1 MKKILPFFSYAFHP
15 IFISVFA
22 VVFFFF
28 TTTGY
33 FNYETI
39 YLYVIQTLIITVFIP
54 LAIFYL
60 LITLNKIDSIMVTDV
75 SQRKIPLIIQSALF
89 GTLLFKSFTMEVSPE
104 LYYFF
109 LGSMISSFIAL
120 LLVYFKKKAS
130 LHMLGMASFT
140 VFCIGC
146 MMHFGIKNSYFVSG
160 LFLCNG
166 LVGTSRFEMKAHT
179 LTELTVGYA
188 IGLIPQL
195 VLLFFW
201 L

>member
-22 VVFFFF
+22 VLFYFS

-39 YLYVIQTLIITVFIP
+39 YLYVIQTLIVTVFIP

-60 LITLNKIDSIMVTDV
+60 LISLNKIDSIMVTDV
-75 SQRKIPLIIQSALF
+75 AQRKIPLVIQTALF
-89 GTLLFKSFTMEVSPE
+89 GTLIFKSFTEEVSTE
-104 LYYFF
+104 LYHFF
-109 LGSMISSFIAL
+109 LGSMISSTIAL
-120 LLVYFKKKAS
+120 LLVFYKKKVS
-130 LHMLGMASFT
+130 LHMLGIASLT

-146 MMHFGIKNSYFVSG
+146 FMHFGIKNVYFVSG
-160 LFLCNG
+160 LLLCNG
-166 LVGTSRFEMKAHT
+166 LVASSRFEMKAHT
-179 LTELTVGYA
+179 LTELTLGYV

-195 VLLFFW
+195 LLLFFW

>member
-28 TTTGY
+28 NTTGY
-33 FNYETI
+33 FNYETV
-39 YLYVIQTLIITVFIP
+39 YLYIIQTLIITVFIP

-60 LITLNKIDSIMVTDV
+60 LVTLNKIDSIMVPDV
-75 SQRKIPLIIQSALF
+75 TQRKFPLVIQTALF
-89 GTLLFKSFTMEVSPE
+89 GTLLFKSFTLSVSPE

-109 LGSMISSFIAL
+109 LGSMISSTIAL
-120 LLVYFKKKAS
+120 GLVFFKKKAS
-130 LHMLGMASFT
+130 LHMLGMASLT

-146 MMHFGIKNSYFVSG
+146 LMHFGIKNVYFVSG
-160 LFLCNG
+160 LLLCNG
-166 LVGTSRFEMKAHT
+166 LVASSRFEMKAHT
-179 LTELTVGYA
+179 LTELTLGYT
-188 IGLIPQL
+188 IGLIPQF
-195 VLLFFW
+195 VLLFYW